1 MVMRKPATASGADD
15 MGWGW
20 RGGRQDGRVQS
31 AVTVTPAQLP
41 DLLLHVAVVRP
52 VFVWGAP
59 GIGKSSLV
67 RDFAASL
74 GLDCVTLV
82 GTQLAAEDL
91 IGVPEL
97 RDGRSRFAPPE
108 SIARDEPYCLFLDEL
123 NASSSDVQKAFYSLI
138 LDRRIGAYE
147 LPAGSIVI
155 GAGNRATDNALA
167 RPMASA
173 LVNRLVHVHLR
184 ASVDDWLGW
193 AAGAGIHPWI
203 TGYLTERPD
212 QLWVAPP
219 KVEEV
224 FSTPRSWHMLSDA
237 LRSYGDGIGEETLRL
252 LAAGTLSPTHAS
264 GFCGYVKIV
273 RHRYGL
279 DAVVRGDAGWPTAPG
294 DRDLLYFL
302 AEAFRAR
309 LVKDLPASKDHASAS
324 VRQFAH
330 RAKGLLVE
338 LSEISLE
345 CGQLVIASDTEG
357 APVLPSW
364 FLVEV
369 TRDLPRLVTARG

>member
-1 MVMRKPATASGADD
+1 MRRYATMAG
-15 MGWGW
+15 
-20 RGGRQDGRVQS
+20 VQS
-31 AVTVTPAQLP
+31 AITVTPAQLP

-123 NASSSDVQKAFYSLI
+123 NASTPEVQKAFYSLI

-155 GAGNRATDNALA
+155 GAGNRSTDNALA

-184 ASVDDWLGW
+184 ASVDDWLAW
-193 AAGAGIHPWI
+193 AAAAGIHPWI
-203 TGYLTERPD
+203 VAYVTERPD
-212 QLWVAPP
+212 HLWVNPP

-237 LRSYGDGIGEETLRL
+237 LRSYGDGVAEETVRL
-252 LAAGTLSPTHAS
+252 LAAGTLSPAHAS
-264 GFCGYVKIV
+264 AFAGYIKIV

-279 DAVVRGDAGWPTAPG
+279 DSVLRGDAGWPAAPT
-294 DRDLLYFL
+294 DRDLLYYL
-302 AEAFRAR
+302 AETFRERLAR
-309 LVKDLPASKDHASAS
+309 DLPASKQHASPAL
-324 VRQFAH
+324 RHFAH
-330 RAKGLLVE
+330 RAKALLVE
-338 LSEISLE
+338 LAEISLE
-345 CGQLVIASDTEG
+345 CAQLVIASDDDG
-357 APVLPSW
+357 VPVLPTW

-369 TRDLPRLVTARG
+369 SRDLPRLVAARA

>member
-1 MVMRKPATASGADD
+1 MCG
-15 MGWGW
+15 
-20 RGGRQDGRVQS
+20 VQS
-31 AVTVTPAQLP
+31 RVTVSPAQLP

-52 VFVWGAP
+52 VFIWGAP

-67 RDFAASL
+67 RQFAASL

-108 SIARDEPYCLFLDEL
+108 AIARDEPYCLFLDEL
-123 NASSSDVQKAFYSLI
+123 NASTPEVQKAFYSLI

-147 LPAGSIVI
+147 LPVGSIVI

-173 LVNRLVHVHLR
+173 LVNRMLHVHLQ
-184 ASVDDWLGW
+184 ASVEDWLAW
-193 AAGAGIHPWI
+193 AAGAGVHPWVLD
-203 TGYLTERPD
+203 YLTERPD
-212 QLWVAPP
+212 QLWVNPP

-237 LRSYGDGIGEETLRL
+237 LHSYGDGIDEQTLRL
-252 LAAGTLSPTHAS
+252 LASGTLSPTHTA

-279 DAVVRGDAGWPTAPG
+279 DAVVRGDAGWPSRPG
-294 DRDLLYFL
+294 DRDLLFFL

-309 LVKDLPASKDHASAS
+309 LVKDLPASKEQASAGL
-324 VRQFAH
+324 RQFIH
-330 RAKGLLVE
+330 RAKAMLTE
-338 LSEISLE
+338 LAETSLE
-345 CGQLVIASDTEG
+345 CAQMVIATDEDG
-357 APVLPSW
+357 APVLPAW

-369 TRDLPRLVTARG
+369 SRDLPRLVAARA

>member
-1 MVMRKPATASGADD
+1 MH
-15 MGWGW
+15 
-20 RGGRQDGRVQS
+20 S
-31 AVTVTPAQLP
+31 ALTVTPAQLP
-41 DLLLHVAVVRP
+41 DLLLHVAVARP
-52 VFVWGAP
+52 VFLWGAP

-67 RDFAASL
+67 REFAASL
-74 GLDCVTLV
+74 GLECVTLV

-123 NASSSDVQKAFYSLI
+123 NASSPEVQKAFYSLI

-147 LPAGSIVI
+147 LPPGSIVI
-155 GAGNRATDNALA
+155 GAGNRSSDNALA

-173 LVNRLVHVHLR
+173 LVNRLIHVHLR
-184 ASVDDWLGW
+184 ASWADWQNWAL
-193 AAGAGIHPWI
+193 AAGVHRWVL
-203 TGYLTERPD
+203 GYLTERPD
-212 QLWVAPP
+212 HLWAAPP
-219 KVEEV
+219 KVEEA

-237 LRSYGDGIGEETLRL
+237 LHSYGEDIGEQMLGL
-252 LAAGTLSPTHAS
+252 LAAGTLSPAHATAF
-264 GFCGYVKIV
+264 GGYVKIV

-279 DAVVRGDAGWPTAPG
+279 DAILRGDAGWPAAPD

-309 LVKDLPASKDHASAS
+309 LVKDLPAGKNHAPAA
-324 VRQFAH
+324 VRHFAH
-330 RAKGLLVE
+330 RAKAMLVE
-338 LSEISLE
+338 LAELSLE
-345 CGQLVIASDTEG
+345 CGRLVIAPDPDGS
-357 APVLPSW
+357 PVLPAW

-369 TRDLPRLVTARG
+369 SRDLPRLVAARA

>member
-1 MVMRKPATASGADD
+1 ME
-15 MGWGW
+15 
-20 RGGRQDGRVQS
+20 S
-31 AVTVTPAQLP
+31 AVAVTPAQLP
-41 DLLLHVAVVRP
+41 ELLLHLAVVRP

-67 RDFAASL
+67 REFAASL
-74 GLDCVTLV
+74 GLECVTLL
-82 GTQLAAEDL
+82 GTQLAPEDL

-123 NASSSDVQKAFYSLI
+123 NASSPEVQKAFYSLI
-138 LDRRIGAYE
+138 LDRRIGSYE

-155 GAGNRATDNALA
+155 GAGNRASDNALA

-184 ASVDDWLGW
+184 ASSEQWLSW
-193 AAGAGIHPWI
+193 AVSTGVHPWVVD
-203 TGYLTERPD
+203 YLNQRPD
-212 QLWVAPP
+212 QLWSRPP
-219 KVEEV
+219 KTEEP

-237 LRSYGDGIGEETLRL
+237 LHSFDAEIVEETLRV
-252 LAAGTLSPTHAS
+252 LAYGALTPTHAS
-264 GFCGYVKIV
+264 AFCAYVKTV

-279 DAVVRGDAGWPTAPG
+279 DAIVRGDAAWPRAAT
-294 DRDLLYFL
+294 DRDLLYFF
-302 AEAFRAR
+302 AEAFRAK
-309 LVKDLPASKDHASAS
+309 LIKELPADREHASPS
-324 VRQFAH
+324 VRRFAL

-338 LSEISLE
+338 LAEISLE
-345 CGQLVIASDTEG
+345 CAQLVVATGEDG
-357 APVLPSW
+357 MPVLPGW

-369 TRDLPRLVTARG
+369 SRDLPRLIAARA

>member
-1 MVMRKPATASGADD
+1 VHS
-15 MGWGW
+15 
-20 RGGRQDGRVQS
+20 S
-31 AVTVTPAQLP
+31 ITVTPAGLP

-59 GIGKSSLV
+59 GVGKSSLV

-97 RDGRSRFAPPE
+97 RNGRSRFAPPE

-123 NASSSDVQKAFYSLI
+123 NSSSAEVQKAFYSLI

-155 GAGNRATDNALA
+155 GAGNRASDNALA

-173 LVNRLVHVHLR
+173 LVNRLIHVHLR
-184 ASVDDWLGW
+184 ASHTDWLSW
-193 AAGAGIHPWI
+193 AIGAGIHPWI
-203 TGYLTERPD
+203 IGYLDERPD
-212 QLWVAPP
+212 HLWAAPP
-219 KVEEV
+219 KTEEV

-237 LRSYGDGIGEETLRL
+237 LHSYGDGVSDDTLRL
-252 LAAGTLSPTHAS
+252 LAAGTLSPVHAAA
-264 GFCGYVKIV
+264 FCGYLKIV

-279 DAVVRGDAGWPTAPG
+279 EAILRGDVGWPVAPA

-302 AEAFRAR
+302 AETFRAR
-309 LVKDLPASKDHASAS
+309 LIKDLPAEKDKAPAAIRH
-324 VRQFAH
+324 FAH
-330 RAKGLLVE
+330 RAKALLVE
-338 LSEISLE
+338 LAGLSLE
-345 CGQLVIASDTEG
+345 CGQLVIAAEDDGT
-357 APVLPSW
+357 PVLPAW

-369 TRDLPRLVTARG
+369 SRDLPRLVAARA

>member
-1 MVMRKPATASGADD
+1 MGRYASGPRSGIFRCVRRRPSRT
-15 MGWGW
+15 MTG
-20 RGGRQDGRVQS
+20 VHS
-31 AVTVTPAQLP
+31 TITVTPGQLP
-41 DLLLHVAVVRP
+41 DVLLHVAVVRP

-123 NASSSDVQKAFYSLI
+123 NASTPEVQKAFYSLI
-138 LDRRIGAYE
+138 LDRRIGSYA
-147 LPAGSIVI
+147 LPPGSIVI
-155 GAGNRATDNALA
+155 GAGNRSTDNALA

-184 ASVDDWLGW
+184 ASVDDWLAW
-193 AAGAGIHPWI
+193 AATAGIHPWI
-203 TGYLTERPD
+203 VAYLTERPN
-212 QLWVAPP
+212 QLWSEPP

-237 LRSYGDGIGEETLRL
+237 LKSYGEAISERTLRL
-252 LAAGTLSPTHAS
+252 LAAGTLTPAHAS
-264 GFCGYVKIV
+264 AFCGYVKIV

-279 DAVVRGDAGWPTAPG
+279 DAVVRGDAGWPTTPA

-302 AEAFRAR
+302 AESFRAR
-309 LVKDLPASKDHASAS
+309 LVKELPAGKQHASPAT
-324 VRQFAH
+324 RQFAH
-330 RAKGLLVE
+330 RAKALLVE
-338 LSEISLE
+338 LAEISLE
-345 CGQLVIASDTEG
+345 CAQLVIATGEDGT
-357 APVLPSW
+357 PVLPAW

-369 TRDLPRLVTARG
+369 SRDLPRLVAARA

>member
-1 MVMRKPATASGADD
+1 MVG
-15 MGWGW
+15 
-20 RGGRQDGRVQS
+20 VHS
-31 AVTVTPAQLP
+31 ALTLTPAELP
-41 DLLLHVAVVRP
+41 ALLLHVAVVRP

-67 RDFAASL
+67 RAFADSL
-74 GLDCVTLV
+74 GLPCVTLV

-123 NASSSDVQKAFYSLI
+123 NSSSPEVQKAFYSLI
-138 LDRRIGAYE
+138 LDRRIGSYE

-184 ASVDDWLGW
+184 ASATDWLSW
-193 AAGAGIHPWI
+193 AAGAGVHPWVLD
-203 TGYLTERPD
+203 YLTERPD

-219 KVEEV
+219 KTEEP

-237 LRSYGDGIGEETLRL
+237 LHSFGEGVDEATVRL
-252 LAAGTLSPTHAS
+252 LAAGTLTGQHAA
-264 GFCGYVKIV
+264 GFAAYVKTV

-279 DAVVRGDAGWPTAPG
+279 DAIVRGDAGWPRGAT
-294 DRDLLYFL
+294 DRDLLYFF
-302 AEAFRAR
+302 AEAFRVR
-309 LVKDLPASKDHASAS
+309 LVKELPADRDHASPT
-324 VRQFAH
+324 VRNFAL

-338 LSEISLE
+338 LAEISLE
-345 CGQLVIASDTEG
+345 CAQLVVATDDDG
-357 APVLPSW
+357 MPVLPAW

-369 TRDLPRLVTARG
+369 TRDLPRLVAARA

>member
-1 MVMRKPATASGADD
+1 LE
-15 MGWGW
+15 
-20 RGGRQDGRVQS
+20 S

-41 DLLLHVAVVRP
+41 DVLLHCAVVRP

-59 GIGKSSLV
+59 GIGKSALV
-67 RDFAASL
+67 RQFAAAL
-74 GLDCVTLV
+74 GLDCVTLI
-82 GTQLAAEDL
+82 GTQLAPEDL

-123 NASSSDVQKAFYSLI
+123 NSSTQEVQKAFYSLI
-138 LDRRIGAYE
+138 LDRRVGTYE

-184 ASVDDWLGW
+184 ASVTDWLVW
-193 AAGAGIHPWI
+193 AGTAGIHPWI
-203 TGYLTERPD
+203 VDYLTQRPD
-212 QLWVAPP
+212 HLWTAPP
-219 KVEEV
+219 KTEEP

-237 LRSYGDGIGEETLRL
+237 VRSWGDDIAEETLRV
-252 LAAGTLSPTHAS
+252 LATGTLTPQHAS
-264 GFCGYVKIV
+264 SFCAYIKTV

-279 DAVVRGDAGWPTAPG
+279 DAIVRGDVSWPRAVT
-294 DRDLLYFL
+294 DRDLLYFF

-309 LVKDLPASKDHASAS
+309 LVKELPASKEHASPS
-324 VRQFAH
+324 VRRFAV

-338 LSEISLE
+338 LAEISLE
-345 CGQLVIASDTEG
+345 CAQLVVATDDAG
-357 APVLPSW
+357 MPVLPAW

-369 TRDLPRLVTARG
+369 SRDLPRLVAARAA

>member
-1 MVMRKPATASGADD
+1 MHA
-15 MGWGW
+15 
-20 RGGRQDGRVQS
+20 
-31 AVTVTPAQLP
+31 AVSVTPSQLP

-67 RDFAASL
+67 RAFADSL
-74 GLDCVTLV
+74 GLPCVTLV

-97 RDGRSRFAPPE
+97 RNGRSRFAPPE
-108 SIARDEPYCLFLDEL
+108 TIARDEPYCLFLDEL
-123 NASSSDVQKAFYSLI
+123 NSSTPEVQKAFYSLI

-155 GAGNRATDNALA
+155 GAGNRASDNALA

-173 LVNRLVHVHLR
+173 LVNRLVHLHLR
-184 ASVDDWLGW
+184 ASAADWLGW
-193 AAGAGIHPWI
+193 APGAGVHSWVIEYV
-203 TGYLTERPD
+203 TQRPD
-212 QLWVAPP
+212 HLWANPP
-219 KVEEV
+219 KTEEP

-237 LRSYGDGIGEETLRL
+237 LHSYGEQIAEATLR
-252 LAAGTLSPTHAS
+252 AIATGSVSPTHAS
-264 GFCGYVKIV
+264 SFCAYVKTV

-279 DAVVRGDAGWPTAPG
+279 EAIIRSEVSWPRAPG
-294 DRDLLYFL
+294 DRDLLYFF

-309 LVKDLPASKDHASAS
+309 LIKELPASREHASRA
-324 VRQFAH
+324 VREFAL
-330 RAKGLLVE
+330 RAKSMLVE
-338 LSEISLE
+338 LTEISVE
-345 CGQLVIASDTEG
+345 CAQLVVASDEEG
-357 APVLPSW
+357 KPVLPAW

-369 TRDLPRLVTARG
+369 TRDLPRLVAARA

>member
-1 MVMRKPATASGADD
+1 VE
-15 MGWGW
+15 
-20 RGGRQDGRVQS
+20 S

-41 DLLLHVAVVRP
+41 ELLLHLAVVRS

-67 RDFAASL
+67 RAFADSL
-74 GLDCVTLV
+74 GLECVTLL
-82 GTQLAAEDL
+82 GTQLAPEDL

-123 NASSSDVQKAFYSLI
+123 NSSAPEVQKAFYSLI
-138 LDRRIGAYE
+138 LDRRVGAYE
-147 LPAGSIVI
+147 LPPGSIVI
-155 GAGNRATDNALA
+155 GAGNRASDNALA

-184 ASVDDWLGW
+184 ASAADWLGW
-193 AAGAGIHPWI
+193 ALGAAVHPWVVD
-203 TGYLTERPD
+203 YLTLRPD
-212 QLWVAPP
+212 HLWSRPP
-219 KVEEV
+219 KTEEA

-237 LRSYGDGIGEETLRL
+237 LRSWGDEIGEETLRV
-252 LAAGTLSPTHAS
+252 LACGTLTATHAS
-264 GFCGYVKIV
+264 AFCAYVKTV

-279 DAVVRGDAGWPTAPG
+279 DAIVRGDASWPRAAG
-294 DRDLLYFL
+294 DRDLLYFF

-309 LVKDLPASKDHASAS
+309 LVKELPASREHASRS
-324 VRQFAH
+324 VRTFAL

-338 LSEISLE
+338 LAEISLE
-345 CGQLVIASDTEG
+345 CAQLVVAADDNG
-357 APVLPSW
+357 MPVLPSW

-369 TRDLPRLVTARG
+369 SRDLPRLVAARA

>member
-1 MVMRKPATASGADD
+1 MH
-15 MGWGW
+15 
-20 RGGRQDGRVQS
+20 S
-31 AVTVTPAQLP
+31 ALTVTPGQLP
-41 DLLLHVAVVRP
+41 DLLLHVALVRP

-67 RDFAASL
+67 RAFAESL
-74 GLDCVTLV
+74 GLECVTLV

-108 SIARDEPYCLFLDEL
+108 MIARDEPYCLFLDEL
-123 NASSSDVQKAFYSLI
+123 NSSGPEVQKAFYSLI

-147 LPAGSIVI
+147 LPPGSIVI
-155 GAGNRATDNALA
+155 GAGNRSSDNALA

-173 LVNRLVHVHLR
+173 LVNRLIHVHLR
-184 ASVDDWLGW
+184 AQWSDWLEW
-193 AAGAGIHPWI
+193 ATQAGIHPWI
-203 TGYLTERPD
+203 LGYLSERPD
-212 QLWVAPP
+212 HLWTVPP
-219 KVEEV
+219 KTEET

-237 LRSYGDGIGEETLRL
+237 LQAYSGEVADETLRL
-252 LAAGTLSPTHAS
+252 LAGGTLSPAHAS
-264 GFCGYVKIV
+264 AFAGYVKII

-279 DAVVRGDAGWPTAPG
+279 EAIVSGDAGWPTAPD

-309 LVKDLPASKDHASAS
+309 LVKDLPAGKEHAPPA
-324 VRQFAH
+324 VRRFAH

-338 LSEISLE
+338 LAELSLE
-345 CGQLVIASDTEG
+345 CGQLVIAADGNG
-357 APVLPSW
+357 APVLPAW

-369 TRDLPRLVTARG
+369 SRDLPRLVAART

>member
-1 MVMRKPATASGADD
+1 MH
-15 MGWGW
+15 
-20 RGGRQDGRVQS
+20 S
-31 AVTVTPAQLP
+31 AISVTPAQLP

-67 RDFAASL
+67 RQFAVSL

-123 NASSSDVQKAFYSLI
+123 NASAPEVQKAFYSLI

-173 LVNRLVHVHLR
+173 LVNRMVHTHLR
-184 ASVDDWLGW
+184 ASVDDWLAW
-193 AAGAGIHPWI
+193 AQGAGIHRWVVD
-203 TGYLTERPD
+203 YLSERPD
-212 QLWVAPP
+212 QLWVSPP

-224 FSTPRSWHMLSDA
+224 FSTPRSWHILSDA
-237 LRSYGDGIGEETLRL
+237 LRSYGDNIDEQTLRL
-252 LAAGTLSPTHAS
+252 LAAGTLSPSHAS

-273 RHRYGL
+273 RHRHGL
-279 DAVVRGDAGWPTAPG
+279 EAVVRGDAGWPTAAA

-309 LVKDLPASKDHASAS
+309 LVKELPASKEHASPTM
-324 VRQFAH
+324 RQFAH
-330 RAKGLLVE
+330 RTKALLVE
-338 LSEISLE
+338 LAETSLE
-345 CGQLVIASDTEG
+345 CAQMVISTDEDG
-357 APVLPSW
+357 APVLPTW

-369 TRDLPRLVTARG
+369 SRDLPRLVAARS